1 MLDRADR
8 PMHVR
13 VLGVLL
19 AAVLAVVTVPAV
31 RAHAAEAGTKVTAGT
46 ISWGVKSSFRNYITG
61 PIAHGTVTTTAPAT
75 AASDGFTF
83 PAASGTWA
91 DAGDVAA
98 QGSVRFEG
106 HDGVLDL
113 TIGKPRLVRTGD
125 SAQLRVDAVV
135 NGSSRSGVAIADVDL
150 VGKVSSSG
158 TKVTV
163 SGAPAVLTEA
173 GTDLFAYEGAPMY
186 PAGTALDPV
195 SAQLTLE
202 TVVEPTDPEPTE
214 PGPTEPTEPAPTT
227 PPANDA
233 KVTGGS
239 LAWGLKQSFRSY
251 LKMGFVAGAT
261 EALVPATDN
270 GTRTTF
276 VSASGTWSSKVVDV
290 RTSGGVRFT
299 GHHGVLD
306 FTVRNLRLVVDG
318 RRSELRA
325 DVRDSEG
332 NDLRNL
338 AFATVDLQ
346 GRTKAARNAV
356 TIAGAPVTLTR
367 AGEAMFD
374 YSGSPMYSAGTALDP
389 LNGTITVQGATAPP
403 KTSPVAKPAKTTQ
416 PKGDRGRGARDG
428 RAGELTWGVK
438 ASFRSY
444 ITGPIAKGSVS
455 VSGGAASIGSGYRF
469 GQSSTTATPP
479 SAQGST
485 SYRGGVKFYG
495 HHGTLDLT
503 ISQPSVR
510 VTSGTSATLSAS
522 VTGRGRVDLAT
533 LDLAAAQRSTES
545 GWVRYAGAPARLT
558 VAGAGMFSYQGRA
571 FYAPGSL
578 LDPVTFSV
586 GSTSSGGAA
595 SAVVAATTS
604 DDWTPPATPP
614 ATTGLTLEQ
623 DEVRAGDQ
631 VTASGSGFLPNESG
645 IRVVLYSSPIV
656 LAENI
661 SADAAGRA
669 TWKGTIPATLEP
681 GKHTLT
687 FQGSVDRGVVI
698 DVAEAEKIVGC
709 ELSDAR
715 LDWGFKESF
724 RAYVSGSIA
733 NGDWSTQ
740 GDASYETPEFTWS
753 KGDGV
758 LDETTRAGELEF
770 GGAVVFTG
778 HDGALD
784 TTIANPAVTMT
795 DAKSATLS
803 VDYTGGTMD
812 AAMAGKDDRK
822 TIAAVPFADL
832 DLSAGEVSEQGKT
845 VTISGIPATLT
856 SAGSAAFPNYESGAA
871 LDPVTLTYTV
881 AEDCAAVAAQPAA
894 GAEDAAAV
902 ALDPLAPASS
912 ADWPL
917 WLAGTVLLMLA
928 SIAGTV
934 LVMRRRTPGAD
945 A

>member
-1 MLDRADR
+1 MLERADR

-19 AAVLAVVTVPAV
+19 AAVLAVAAAPAV
-31 RAHAAEAGTKVTAGT
+31 RADAAEAGTRVTTGT
-46 ISWGVKSSFRNYITG
+46 ISWGLKTSFRNYITG
-61 PIAHGTVTTTAPAT
+61 PIAHGEVTTGAPAT
-75 AASDGFTF
+75 AAPDGFTF
-83 PAASGTWA
+83 PAAAGTWG
-91 DAGDVAA
+91 DASDVAA

-113 TIGKPRLVRTGD
+113 TISRPRLVTSGD
-125 SAQLRVDAVV
+125 SARLEVDAVV
-135 NGSSRSGVAIADVDL
+135 NGDSRSGIAIADVDL
-150 VGKVSSSG
+150 AGRVTSSG
-158 TKVTV
+158 SKVTV
-163 SGAPAVLTEA
+163 AGAPAVLTQA
-173 GTDLFAYEGAPMY
+173 GAALFSYEGSPMY
-186 PAGTALDPV
+186 EAGTALDPV
-195 SAQLTLE
+195 SAQLTLA

-227 PPANDA
+227 PPANDT

-261 EALVPATDN
+261 EALAPATDD

-276 VSASGTWSSKVVDV
+276 SSASGTWSSRVVDV

-318 RRSELRA
+318 TRSELRA

-338 AFATVDLQ
+338 AFATVDLR
-346 GRTKAARNAV
+346 GRAKVARNAV

-374 YSGSPMYSAGTALDP
+374 YSGSPMYGAGTALDP
-389 LNGTITVQGATAPP
+389 LNGTITVKGATAPP
-403 KTSPVAKPAKTTQ
+403 KTAPVAQPGKVTQ
-416 PKGDRGRGARDG
+416 PKGDRSRGG

-455 VSGGAASIGSGYRF
+455 VSGGASSTGSGYRF
-469 GQSSTTATPP
+469 GQFSTTATPP
-479 SAQGST
+479 NPQGST
-485 SYRGGVKFYG
+485 SYRGGVKFFG

-558 VAGAGMFSYQGRA
+558 AAGAGMFSYQGRA

-586 GSTSSGGAA
+586 GSVSSGGAA
-595 SAVVAATTS
+595 NAVVAATTS

-631 VTASGSGFLPNESG
+631 VTASGSGFLPGETG
-645 IRVVLYSSPIV
+645 IKVVLYSSPIV
-656 LAENI
+656 LAENVT
-661 SADAAGRA
+661 ADAAGRA

-687 FQGSVDRGVVI
+687 FQGSVDRGIVI

-733 NGDWSTQ
+733 NGDWTTQ

-753 KGDGV
+753 KGEGV

-770 GGAVVFTG
+770 GGTVVFTG

-784 TTIANPAVTMT
+784 TTIANPSVTMT
-795 DAKSATLS
+795 DAESATLS

-812 AAMAGKDDRK
+812 AAMAGKDDRR

-832 DLSAGEVSEQGKT
+832 DLGAGEVSENGQT

-856 SAGSAAFPNYESGAA
+856 SAGSAAFPNYETGAA

-881 AEDCAAVAAQPAA
+881 AKDCATVAAQPAA
-894 GAEDAAAV
+894 GADDAAAV
-902 ALDPLAPASS
+902 AIAPLTPTASR
-912 ADWPL
+912 DWL
-917 WLAGTVLLMLA
+917 VWIGATVLLMLA
-928 SIAGTV
+928 AIAGTV
-934 LVMRRRTPGAD
+934 LVMRRRTPGLD